1 MYHLPIEITRMI
13 YVFLGFF
20 PCQGRLISFAKVQKY
35 MDHKVQWY
43 EEDKKKSLLCDY
55 QNFNFRLHVT
65 KDKKYIF
72 GEVVDFF
79 ITFTS
84 RKFGDVDAFLYNNV
98 NLFHLHILGIGI
110 NIIIIESIEAN
121 LILLST
127 EQYINL

>member
-1 MYHLPIEITRMI
+1 MVKIEINI
-13 YVFLGFF
+13 
-20 PCQGRLISFAKVQKY
+20 LILEIKLYLK
-35 MDHKVQWY
+35 
-43 EEDKKKSLLCDY
+43 
-55 QNFNFRLHVT
+55 
-65 KDKKYIF
+65 IF
-72 GEVVDFF
+72 CEVVDFF

-121 LILLST
+121 LILLSA